1 MTVSGPLYVAQ
12 CALNARLTPEDRMS
26 ADERACRRRARD
38 AEWRFRV
45 SKGYEK
51 DTFWNKVKFRLT
63 HSE

>member
-1 MTVSGPLYVAQ
+1 MTIPLLPYAIQ
-12 CALNARLTPEDRMS
+12 GRLNMELTPEDRMS

-38 AEWRFRV
+38 AECRFRV

-51 DTFWNKVKFRLT
+51 DTFWNKVRFRLT